1 MARKIQKSLEY
12 TAKMKA
18 GEWELKLNTKDCD
31 LIELGNLFI
40 GGLRNV
46 CEQQN
51 TNYIELIEYV
61 INGEP
66 EDDGIVEGEVIE
78 TIEVK

>member
-12 TAKMKA
+12 TAKMKG

-31 LIELGNLFI
+31 LIELANLFI

-46 CEQQN
+46 CEQQD
-51 TNYIELIEYV
+51 TDHIALIEYV
-61 INGEP
+61 INGAP
-66 EDDGIVEGEVIE
+66 EETPVVVDGEVLE
-78 TIEVK
+78 GN